1 MRVGPGESQVGRWK
15 VIRIS
20 ELIEQVLGVNPAM
33 TQGAKIVAV
42 DGRSGGGK
50 STLANQLHRFL
61 ANSTIVHT
69 DDVAWHHSYF
79 GWSEL
84 LIDGVL
90 RPVHANQPVDYRPPA
105 WDSRRRP
112 GSISVDPGCEVVIV
126 EGVGASRLEVWP
138 WLTASIWIQSDMEEA
153 ERRGI
158 ARDGGTEEAR
168 RFWMDWMR
176 EENEFLAEQQPWTRA
191 SAIVNGTPAMD
202 YDAEQEVVAAVTSRQ
217 A

>member
-1 MRVGPGESQVGRWK
+1 MRVGPGEPQIERWK
-15 VIRIS
+15 VIRIA
-20 ELIEQVLGVNPAM
+20 ELIERVLGAGSGKP
-33 TQGAKIVAV
+33 QGPKIIAV

-50 STLANQLHRFL
+50 STLANQLQRCWAH
-61 ANSTIVHT
+61 STIIHT

-90 RPVHANQPVDYRPPA
+90 RPVRANQPVDFRPPA
-105 WDSRRRP
+105 WESRGRL
-112 GSISVDPGCEVVIV
+112 GSISVPEGCQVVIV

-138 WLTASIWIQSDMEEA
+138 WLTASIWIQSDMDEA

-158 ARDGGTEEAR
+158 ARDGGTEEAK

-176 EENEFLAEQQPWTRA
+176 AENAFLAVQQPWLRA
-191 SAIVNGTPAMD
+191 AAIVNGTPTMD
-202 YDAEQEVVAAVTSRQ
+202 YDAEQEVVVAA
-217 A
+217 

>member
-1 MRVGPGESQVGRWK
+1 MRVGPGEPQVERWK
-15 VIRIS
+15 VIRIG
-20 ELIEQVLGVNPAM
+20 ELIERVLGAKSGKTLEP
-33 TQGAKIVAV
+33 KIVAV

-50 STLANQLHRFL
+50 STLANQLHRYF
-61 ANSTIVHT
+61 AHSTIIHT

-105 WDSRRRP
+105 WESRGRS
-112 GSISVDPGCEVVIV
+112 GSISVDEDCEVVIV

-138 WLTASIWIQSDMEEA
+138 WLTASIWIQSDMDEA

-176 EENEFLAEQQPWTRA
+176 EENEFLAVHQPWLRA
-191 SAIVNGTPAMD
+191 AAIVNGTSTMD
-202 YDAEQEVVAAVTSRQ
+202 YDAEQEVVVSD
-217 A
+217 